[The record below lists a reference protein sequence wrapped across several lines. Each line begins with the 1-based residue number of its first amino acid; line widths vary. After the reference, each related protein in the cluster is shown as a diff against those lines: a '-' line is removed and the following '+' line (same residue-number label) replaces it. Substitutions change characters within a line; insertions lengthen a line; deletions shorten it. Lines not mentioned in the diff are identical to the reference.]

1 MASLAPLRADGL
13 ELAIFP
19 SQDYGA
25 QELKSDA
32 EVEAFARSRGF
43 EGVVF
48 RTGPVMSRPVFQHCI
63 AASGAG
69 PIAWNFKGLFLV
81 SRSGAVRA
89 PGEDLE
95 ADVRALL
102 AEAAPDAPAAVSED
116 A

>member
-48 RTGPVMSRPVFQHCI
+48 RTGPVMSRPVFQHCV
-63 AASGAG
+63 AASGDFGCWLTPA
-69 PIAWNFKGLFLV
+69 LFTHKSILP
-81 SRSGAVRA
+81 RPAVTEP
-89 PGEDLE
+89 PGELM
-95 ADVRALL
+95 
-102 AEAAPDAPAAVSED
+102 
-116 A
+116 

>member
-48 RTGPVMSRPVFQHCI
+48 RTGPVM
-63 AASGAG
+63 
-69 PIAWNFKGLFLV
+69 
-81 SRSGAVRA
+81 
-89 PGEDLE
+89 
-95 ADVRALL
+95 
-102 AEAAPDAPAAVSED
+102 
-116 A
+116 